1 MPAHERR
8 AMLRILRR
16 MTIIIVLTVLT
27 LYLGAT
33 ATLYALQRTILFAG
47 AGGPAIPLPPADSP
61 YRPWTIDLPGGQ
73 SLLLWRGKPS
83 AKGMPVVVFFHGNGS
98 QTSDFAEL
106 GERFQARGW
115 GVVLAAYRGYSGNAG
130 SPSETS
136 VMEDARAILTA
147 LGDPGGPIILW
158 GHSLGSGV
166 AARMAAEGRGA
177 ALVLEAPYTSVANLA
192 AQRYP
197 IFPVRLLIRDPF
209 DTQALVPLINVPV
222 LVFHSDDDPV
232 IPVAMG
238 RAMVAALGPR
248 ATPEMMS
255 GLGHNPHAADLSP
268 IVAKWLDAQGLLP
281 PG

>member
-1 MPAHERR
+1 MLGAVRR
-8 AMLRILRR
+8 VTVIL
-16 MTIIIVLTVLT
+16 ILIVLA

-33 ATLYALQRTILFAG
+33 VTLYALQRTILFAG
-47 AGGPAIPLPPADSP
+47 AGGPTIPPPPADSV
-61 YRPWTIDLPGGQ
+61 YHTWAVEVPGGP

-83 AKGMPVVVFFHGNGS
+83 AKGMPVIVFFHGNGS
-98 QTSDFAEL
+98 ETSDFAEL

-130 SPSETS
+130 QPSEAG
-136 VMEDARAILTA
+136 VMADARAILTA

-166 AARMAAEGRGA
+166 AARMAAEGRGT

-209 DTQALVPLINVPV
+209 DTLSLVPQIKVPV
-222 LVFHSDDDPV
+222 LVFHSDDDRV

-238 RAMVAALGPR
+238 RAVAAAFGPQ
-248 ATPEMMS
+248 ATPVMMS

-268 IVAKWLDAQGLLP
+268 IVVKWLLAQGLLP